1 MHVVGVGVDGAFR
14 IGADDLHRT
23 AGSLFQIAAR
33 AGDGAAGADA
43 GHKMRDLMVRGLPDF
58 RSGAAVVAFRTVRIV
73 VLVGTV
79 AAGNRLGEA
88 FGDLV
93 VGARIVRTGVGGG
106 HDHFGAI
113 GAQYRTLGFGHLVR
127 QGEDRTV
134 SALQS
139 HERESD
145 TGVAGGRFHDHTAG
159 LQFAALLGGIDDAFG
174 DAVLGG
180 ASRVEV
186 FDFGRDGGL
195 DAFGHMVEADE
206 RGVAD
211 EFCGAVVDGH
221 DVSFGVLR
229 FRGFG
234 WDALPGSHVVMCSG

>member
-1 MHVVGVGVDGAFR
+1 MSG
-14 IGADDLHRT
+14 
-23 AGSLFQIAAR
+23 

-43 GHKMRDLMVRGLPDF
+43 RHEMRDLVVGGLPDF
-58 RSGAAVVAFRTVRIV
+58 RTSGVIVAFGTVRIV

-88 FGDLV
+88 VRHLV

-106 HDHFGAI
+106 YDHFGAVC
-113 GAQYRTLGFGHLVR
+113 AQHRTLGFGNLVR

-145 TGVAGGRFHDHTAG
+145 TGVAGGRFHDHAAG
-159 LQFAALLGGIDDAFG
+159 LQFAAAFGRVDDAFG
-174 DAVLGG
+174 DAVLGR
-180 ASRVEV
+180 ATRVQV
-186 FDFGRDGGL
+186 FDLHRDGGF
-195 DAFGHMVEADE
+195 DAVGHVVEFDE

-221 DVSFGVLR
+221 DVSFGALR

-234 WDALPGSHVVMCSG
+234 WDALPGSRVVMCSG